1 MPFAV
6 DLDIGTLRVVQQ
18 LQRLRDQPND
28 QGNPVTRLAFS
39 SLKGGKGRRIRLTEP
54 TMEVLRAHKARQN
67 EERLRA
73 GELYEDWGLV
83 FATDTGTP
91 LEPSNIDR
99 RSFKPLLRAAG
110 LPDIRFHDLRH
121 TCATLLLS
129 GNTAT
134 RVYLPQR
141 GSHRCD

>member
-1 MPFAV
+1 
-6 DLDIGTLRVVQQ
+6 
-18 LQRLRDQPND
+18 
-28 QGNPVTRLAFS
+28 
-39 SLKGGKGRRIRLTEP
+39 
-54 TMEVLRAHKARQN
+54 MEVLRAHKARQN

-129 GNTAT
+129 GNTPPKVVQEILGHT
-134 RVYLPQR
+134 DISLTLDTY
-141 GSHRCD
+141 SHVMPDMQDHAASIMDAALE